1 MSSEEKYVLV
11 TGAGAGLGK
20 CLALEFASKGYSIV
34 LASLLQTELDNVKKE
49 IETKYPSISVKV
61 LAIDMLQLDA
71 TETITQWIKN
81 ENINLNGLVN
91 NVGFGYAKAFNEL
104 DSAFVNNLLQINV
117 TLTTKLTHAL
127 SPNLISNAPSFIL
140 NVASMAAYFPLPYKA
155 IYSASKGFVLTFS
168 QALRQEYR
176 DKKVN
181 VCCVTP
187 GPMITNDEVR
197 ERIKK
202 IGWRKY
208 FTSIT
213 EPEKIAAI
221 AVKGVLNNKAIIR
234 PTFNDKLNATLKAI
248 VPAFILPGILRRLSK
263 NSF

>member
-1 MSSEEKYVLV
+1 MKKADKYVLI

-20 CLALEFASKGYSIV
+20 CLAFEFAKKGFSV
-34 LASLLQTELDNVKKE
+34 ALVSLLKDELDAVKKE
-49 IETKYPSISVKV
+49 ITHAYPNISVQT
-61 LAIDMLQLDA
+61 LALDMLQNDAHNSIDKWLD
-71 TETITQWIKN
+71 TEKIT
-81 ENINLNGLVN
+81 LCGLVN
-91 NVGFGYAKAFNEL
+91 NVGFGYAKAFDEL
-104 DSAFVNNLLQINV
+104 TSDFVNNLLQINI
-117 TLTTKLTHAL
+117 TLTTKLTHTL
-127 SPNLISNAPSFIL
+127 TPKLIANSPSFIL

-176 DKKVN
+176 DKNVN
-181 VCCVTP
+181 VSCITP

-221 AVKGVLNNKAIIR
+221 AVKGVIDNKAVIR

-248 VPAFILPGILRRLSK
+248 VPGFILPSILRRLSK

>member
-1 MSSEEKYVLV
+1 MSNTDKYILI
-11 TGAGAGLGK
+11 TGSGAGLGK
-20 CLALEFASKGYSIV
+20 CIALEFASKGYSVI
-34 LASLLQTELDNVKKE
+34 LASLLQAELDDTKKE
-49 IETKYPSISVKV
+49 IEAKYPAITVKT

-71 TETITQWIKN
+71 TETITHWVN
-81 ENINLNGLVN
+81 TENIKLHGLVN

-104 DSAFVNNLLQINV
+104 DADFVNNLLQINV
-117 TLTTKLTHAL
+117 TFTTKLTHAL
-127 SPNLISNAPSFIL
+127 SKKLITNAPSFIL

-168 QALRQEYR
+168 QALRQEYK
-176 DKKVN
+176 DKNVN
-181 VCCVTP
+181 VSCITP

-213 EPEKIAAI
+213 EPEKIASI
-221 AVKGVLNNKAIIR
+221 AVNGVLKNKAIIR

-248 VPAFILPGILRRLSK
+248 VPSFILPSILRRVSK